1 MPTIATAISSV
12 AQSPHGVLPAAEAS
26 SGLWRNYP
34 GFLATL
40 GFAAL
45 LLVSAP
51 ALAQSLGAAQSFAI
65 LGGSAVNANGTG
77 SLVNGDVGV
86 SPGSSITGFPAQAN
100 VVPPFSFAHSADGPA
115 NNARASTLTL
125 YNFLAA
131 AGGAVPIL
139 PGLDGQMLGP
149 GTYTTGAALLVAGG
163 TLTLNGAGTYIFQVT
178 SSLTANVGSN
188 VLLNGVNPCNVF
200 WQVTS
205 LATLNGATFAGNVV
219 AQTGVHLGTGAS
231 LTGRALAAAAGDV
244 TLAGSNNVGGCSAAG
259 PGLAATTL
267 STTASPSVALGG
279 TISDSATLSGGGI
292 GSAAPTGTITFNL
305 YAPSDPTCSSPAIST
320 STALV
325 NGNGT
330 YSSAPFTSSAI
341 GTYHWIANYGG
352 DLNNAPTANIC
363 NAANEFVVV
372 IAGSL
377 GPSNPIPT
385 LSEWAMVML
394 AALLAIAGFAAMRKR
409 LS

>member
-1 MPTIATAISSV
+1 MTAKIATQFEQVASPVAETDSTSS
-12 AQSPHGVLPAAEAS
+12 
-26 SGLWRNYP
+26 RNYP
-34 GFLATL
+34 GLLASL
-40 GFAAL
+40 RFAAL

-77 SLVNGDVGV
+77 SSVNGDVGV

-115 NNARASTLTL
+115 NNARAATLTL

-131 AGGAVPIL
+131 AGGATPIL
-139 PGLDGQMLGP
+139 PGLNGQTLGP
-149 GTYTTGAALLVAGG
+149 GTYTTGAALLAAGG
-163 TLTLNGAGTYIFQVT
+163 TLTLSGAGTYIFQVT

-188 VLLNGVNPCNVF
+188 VVLNGVNPCNVF

-219 AQTGVHLGTGAS
+219 AQSGVHLGTGAS

-244 TLAGSNNVGGCSAAG
+244 TMAGTNNVGGCSASG

-267 STTASPSVALGG
+267 STVASPSVTLGG
-279 TISDSATLSGGGI
+279 TISDSATVSGGGI
-292 GSAAPTGTITFNL
+292 GAAAPTGTITFTL
-305 YAPSDPTCSSPAIST
+305 YAPNDPTCSSAAIFT
-320 STALV
+320 STAPV

-330 YSSAPFTSSAI
+330 YSSAAFTTSAI

-352 DLNNAPTANIC
+352 DLNNAPTGNIC
-363 NAANEFVVV
+363 NAPNEFVVV
-372 IAGSL
+372 IVA
-377 GPSNPIPT
+377 PPITSNPIPT
-385 LSEWAMVML
+385 LSELAMVL
-394 AALLAIAGFAAMRKR
+394 LFAFLAIAGFAAMRSR
-409 LS
+409 RRAR

>member
-1 MPTIATAISSV
+1 MTAQPSSA
-12 AQSPHGVLPAAEAS
+12 AQSPYGAPPTAETS
-26 SGLWRNYP
+26 SGLGRNYP

-40 GFAAL
+40 GFAAFVF
-45 LLVSAP
+45 VSP
-51 ALAQSLGAAQSFAI
+51 PILAQSLGAAQSFAI

-131 AGGAVPIL
+131 AGGATPIL

-188 VLLNGVNPCNVF
+188 VVLNGVNPCNVF

-244 TLAGSNNVGGCSAAG
+244 TMAGSNSVGGCSAPG

-267 STTASPSVALGG
+267 STGASSSVTLGG

-292 GSAAPTGTITFNL
+292 GGTAPTGTITFTL
-305 YAPSDPTCSSPAIST
+305 YAPSDPTCSSPAIFT
-320 STALV
+320 STAPV

-330 YSSAPFTSSAI
+330 YSSAAFTSSAI

-372 IAGSL
+372 TASPLPG
-377 GPSNPIPT
+377 SNPIPT
-385 LSEWAMVML
+385 LSESAMVL
-394 AALLAIAGFAAMRKR
+394 LVVFLAIAGVIAMRR
-409 LS
+409 RER

>member
-1 MPTIATAISSV
+1 MSAKTAFTTQFEHVPPCVAATDSRFS
-12 AQSPHGVLPAAEAS
+12 
-26 SGLWRNYP
+26 RNYP
-34 GFLATL
+34 GLLASL

-45 LLVSAP
+45 LLVSAA

-77 SLVNGDVGV
+77 SSVNGDVGV

-100 VVPPFSFAHSADGPA
+100 VVPPFSFAHNADGPA
-115 NNARASTLTL
+115 NNARAATLTL

-131 AGGAVPIL
+131 AGGATPIP
-139 PGLDGQMLGP
+139 PGLDGQNLGP
-149 GTYTTGAALLVAGG
+149 GTYTTGAALLAAGG
-163 TLTLNGAGTYIFQVT
+163 TLTLTGAGTYIFQVT

-188 VLLNGVNPCNVF
+188 VVLNGVNPCNVF

-205 LATLNGATFAGNVV
+205 LATLNGAAFAGNVV
-219 AQTGVHLGTGAS
+219 AQSGVHLGTGAR

-244 TLAGSNNVGGCSAAG
+244 TMAGTNAVGGCSAAG

-267 STTASPSVALGG
+267 STVASPSVTLGG
-279 TISDSATLSGGGI
+279 TISDSATLSGGSI
-292 GSAAPTGTITFNL
+292 GGAAPTGTITFTL
-305 YAPSDPTCSSPAIST
+305 FAPNDPTCSSPAIFT
-320 STALV
+320 STAPV

-372 IAGSL
+372 IAG
-377 GPSNPIPT
+377 PPITSNPIPT
-385 LSEWAMVML
+385 LSESAMVL
-394 AALLAIAGFAAMRKR
+394 LVAFLAIASFAAMRR
-409 LS
+409 RER

>member
-1 MPTIATAISSV
+1 MTVQLSSA
-12 AQSPHGVLPAAEAS
+12 AQSPHRALSTAQAS
-26 SGLWRNYP
+26 SRLGRNDP
-34 GFLATL
+34 GFLVTL
-40 GFAAL
+40 GFAAFVF
-45 LLVSAP
+45 VSSP

-131 AGGAVPIL
+131 AGGATPIL

-178 SSLTANVGSN
+178 SSLTTGVGSN
-188 VLLNGVNPCNVF
+188 VVLNGANPCNVF

-244 TLAGSNNVGGCSAAG
+244 TMAGSNNVGGCSAAG

-279 TISDSATLSGGGI
+279 MISDSATLSGGGI

-320 STALV
+320 STAPV

-330 YSSAPFTSSAI
+330 YSSASFTSSAI

-372 IAGSL
+372 IAGPL
-377 GPSNPIPT
+377 TGSNPIPT
-385 LSEWAMVML
+385 LSESAMVL
-394 AALLAIAGFAAMRKR
+394 LVALLGIVGFAAMRKR
-409 LS
+409 ER